1 MHILG
6 LSCYFHDASAV
17 ILRDGHLIA
26 AAEEERFSRVKH
38 DFGFPSRAIQFCLDE
53 AGIKGSDVDYV
64 GFFEK
69 PFVKFDRILQSTF
82 SEVPRSSAVFRQAI
96 TAWLLDKLWVKN
108 RIREALRIPDDRIL
122 FAEHHQ
128 SHAASAFFCSP
139 FDEAAIL
146 TVDGVGEWA
155 TATTGRGRDRTIDLT
170 HEIHFPHSL
179 GLLYSAFTAFLGFEV
194 NEGEYKVMGMAPYG
208 RPRFVEEVRK
218 LLNVARDGSFSLNL
232 EYFDFQHSTKRTF
245 SDRFV
250 KLFGPPR
257 APETLFFTDASGFP
271 VYFGD
276 KPSNYDELSAA
287 NQRYADLAASIQA
300 VTEETLVVMARAA
313 CERAGTSKLCMAG
326 GVALN
331 SVANGRIL
339 REAGVTDLF
348 IQPAAGDSG
357 AALGAALFVHH
368 QVLGHP
374 RGFVMEHAAWGQQH
388 GMDAI
393 RAAAAATGFRA
404 EECAD
409 EERMLDRAAALIA
422 SGQVLGWQ
430 QGRFEWGPRALGQR
444 SIVADPRRA
453 DMKDIVNVK
462 IKFREPYRPF
472 APSVLAER
480 ADEYFDCQGAERQYP
495 SRFML
500 LVEPV
505 RASAQALLPA
515 TTHVDNSAR
524 LQTVHA
530 SASPL
535 YHGLISRVGLATGV
549 PVVMNTSFNLR
560 GEPIV
565 NTPAEAIS
573 TFARSGLDALVMDKL
588 ILHKA

>member
-1 MHILG
+1 
-6 LSCYFHDASAV
+6 
-17 ILRDGHLIA
+17 
-26 AAEEERFSRVKH
+26 
-38 DFGFPSRAIQFCLDE
+38 
-53 AGIKGSDVDYV
+53 
-64 GFFEK
+64 
-69 PFVKFDRILQSTF
+69 
-82 SEVPRSSAVFRQAI
+82 
-96 TAWLLDKLWVKN
+96 
-108 RIREALRIPDDRIL
+108 
-122 FAEHHQ
+122 
-128 SHAASAFFCSP
+128 
-139 FDEAAIL
+139 
-146 TVDGVGEWA
+146 
-155 TATTGRGRDRTIDLT
+155 
-170 HEIHFPHSL
+170 
-179 GLLYSAFTAFLGFEV
+179 
-194 NEGEYKVMGMAPYG
+194 
-208 RPRFVEEVRK
+208 
-218 LLNVARDGSFSLNL
+218 
-232 EYFDFQHSTKRTF
+232 
-245 SDRFV
+245 
-250 KLFGPPR
+250 
-257 APETLFFTDASGFP
+257 
-271 VYFGD
+271 
-276 KPSNYDELSAA
+276 
-287 NQRYADLAASIQA
+287 
-300 VTEETLVVMARAA
+300 MARAA

-339 REAGVTDLF
+339 RESGVTDLF

-374 RGFVMEHAAWGQQH
+374 RAFVMEHAAWGQQH

-393 RAAAAATGFRA
+393 RAAAAATGFRI

-409 EERMLDRAAALIA
+409 EARMLDRAAALLA

-430 QGRFEWGPRALGQR
+430 QGRFEWGPRALGHR
-444 SIVADPRRA
+444 SILADPRRA

-472 APSVLAER
+472 APSVVAER
-480 ADEYFDCQGAERQYP
+480 ADEYFDCQGADSQYP

-505 RASAQALLPA
+505 RPAARATLPA

-530 SASPL
+530 GASPL
-535 YHGLISRVGLATGV
+535 YHGLITRVGRETGV

-573 TFARSGLDALVMDKL
+573 TFARSGLDALVMGTL
-588 ILHKA
+588 ILHKS